1 MCGFIGYTGAAC
13 ALDTILDGLSK
24 LEYRGYD
31 VSGLSLLLDGQ
42 IETLQGERLPSL
54 TERAALQ
61 PQLRQSLCG
70 IGGTRWAPP
79 HGANWE
85 SCGVPHAT
93 SRLALVHSGILE
105 NSRELRE
112 LLEGKGYTFQ
122 SKSDCEVAAKLL
134 DSLYAGDP
142 VKALAQADSMLEG
155 SYALA
160 VLFVDQPETLYGIGK
175 SSPLAIGLGEGESF
189 LVSDCSALL
198 GHTQKYYAL
207 EDGEIACLSPHQV
220 QVLDSEGH
228 LRSKECKTA
237 CKDLWK
243 IQKGEY
249 DHFMLKEI
257 CEQTSVLTHTLRP
270 RIYKGLPSFEMDA
283 LPEDF
288 FTRYT
293 QIHVI
298 ACGTAMHAGTLG
310 KDFIETLAHLPVTVS
325 LASEFRFR
333 EPVIPKGTLVL
344 AISQSGETTDTLA
357 ALSVAKS
364 QGVDTLAMV
373 NVPGSTMAWQADY
386 VLYTHA
392 GPEISV
398 ASTKAFMVQVGV
410 LYLVAIEFARAHGR
424 MDDAQ
429 ARDTLQ
435 SLLEAIGSIGQVL
448 NQKELIRQQAK
459 EIAPV
464 ESIFYIGRGL
474 DWPMMMEGS
483 LKLKEVTYIHS
494 EAYAAG
500 EFKHGAISL
509 VAPGMPVVALA
520 TQQKLIPQML
530 DNIREISARGGRV
543 LTLCRRS
550 AAIDDEMSKHAI
562 LLPDLDDL
570 FMPIPAAVALQL
582 LAYYTAVAKGRD
594 VDTPRN
600 LTKAVTE

>member
-1 MCGFIGYTGAAC
+1 MSGMIGYTGAAC
-13 ALDTILDGLSK
+13 ALDRILDGLSK

-42 IETLQGERLPSL
+42 IETLQRERLASL
-54 TERAALQ
+54 TEKAALY
-61 PQLRQSLCG
+61 PGLRQSLCG
-70 IGGTRWAPP
+70 IGGTRWAP
-79 HGANWE
+79 HGAKQE
-85 SCGVPHAT
+85 SCGIPYTT
-93 SRLALVHSGILE
+93 SRLSLVHSGILE

-122 SKSDCEVAAKLL
+122 SHSDGEVAAKLL
-134 DSLYAGDP
+134 DSLYSGDP
-142 VKALAQADSMLEG
+142 VKALAQAHNLVEG
-155 SYALA
+155 SCALA
-160 VLFVDQPETLYGIGK
+160 VLFADQPGHLYGIQK
-175 SSPLAIGLGEGESF
+175 SSSLAIGLGEGESF
-189 LVSDCSALL
+189 LASDCCALL
-198 GHTQKYYAL
+198 GHTQTYCAL

-220 QVLDSEGH
+220 QVLDIKGH
-228 LRSKECKTA
+228 PRSKEYHRCS
-237 CKDLWK
+237 KDSRK
-243 IQKGEY
+243 AQKGDY
-249 DHFMLKEI
+249 DHFMIKEI
-257 CEQTSVLTHTLRP
+257 CEQASVLTHTLRP
-270 RIYKGLPSFEMDA
+270 RIYQGLPSFEVDA
-283 LPEDF
+283 LPGDF
-288 FTRYT
+288 FARYS

-310 KDFIETLAHLPVTVS
+310 KDFIETLARIPVTVS

-333 EPVIPKGTLVL
+333 EPILPKGTLVL
-344 AISQSGETTDTLA
+344 AISQSGETSDTLG
-357 ALSVAKS
+357 ALGVAKS
-364 QGVDTLAMV
+364 QGADTLAIV
-373 NVPGSTMAWQADY
+373 NIPGSTMAREADY

-410 LYLVAIEFARAHGR
+410 LYLVAVEFARAHGR

-429 ARDTLQ
+429 ARSTLET
-435 SLLEAIGSIGQVL
+435 LLEAIDSIGQVL
-448 NQKELIRQQAK
+448 DQKERIRQQAR
-459 EIAPV
+459 EIASA

-520 TQQKLIPQML
+520 TQRKLIPQML
-530 DNIREISARGGRV
+530 GNIREISARGGKV
-543 LTLCRRS
+543 LTLCRAS
-550 AAIDDEMSKHAI
+550 AAIDEQMGKRAI

-582 LAYYTAVAKGRD
+582 LAYYTAVAMGRD